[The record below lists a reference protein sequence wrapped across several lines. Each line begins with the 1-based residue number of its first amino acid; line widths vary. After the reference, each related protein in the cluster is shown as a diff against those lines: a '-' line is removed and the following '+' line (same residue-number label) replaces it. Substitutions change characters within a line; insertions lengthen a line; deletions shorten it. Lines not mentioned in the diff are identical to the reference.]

1 MGYCRNCIHYYEP
14 ERESIFDLTPPRCTY
29 LDREVSGSGSC
40 SHFEAKPVDDYRG
53 GSGCFLTSACAEH
66 LGKPDD
72 CEELTKLRAFR
83 DGYMRES
90 ESGRMLIDEYYEVA
104 PKIVREIEKSPN
116 KDEYYSYI
124 NSVVN
129 DCIDDIDNGR
139 NIAGLEKYI
148 AMVKSLKDKLLI
160 APED

>member
-1 MGYCRNCIHYYEP
+1 M
-14 ERESIFDLTPPRCTY
+14 
-29 LDREVSGSGSC
+29 
-40 SHFEAKPVDDYRG
+40 
-53 GSGCFLTSACAEH
+53 
-66 LGKPDD
+66 
-72 CEELTKLRAFR
+72 RAFR

-90 ESGRMLIDEYYEVA
+90 VSGRMLIDEYYEVA

-124 NSVVN
+124 NSAVN

-139 NIAGLEKYI
+139 NIAALEKYI

>member
-1 MGYCRNCIHYYEP
+1 
-14 ERESIFDLTPPRCTY
+14 
-29 LDREVSGSGSC
+29 
-40 SHFEAKPVDDYRG
+40 
-53 GSGCFLTSACAEH
+53 
-66 LGKPDD
+66 
-72 CEELTKLRAFR
+72 
-83 DGYMRES
+83 
-90 ESGRMLIDEYYEVA
+90 MLIDEYYEVA

-124 NSVVN
+124 NSAVN

-139 NIAGLEKYI
+139 NIAALEKYI